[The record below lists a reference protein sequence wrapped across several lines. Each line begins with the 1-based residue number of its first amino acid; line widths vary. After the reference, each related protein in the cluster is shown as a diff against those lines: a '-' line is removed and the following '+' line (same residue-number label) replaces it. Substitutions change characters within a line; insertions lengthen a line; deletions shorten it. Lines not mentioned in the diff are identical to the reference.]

1 MATFSSILA
10 WNSHRQRSLVGYKS
24 KGSQELDTTY
34 WLNHHQQ
41 ISISMRAESLQ
52 SCLTLC
58 NPMDSV
64 RLLCPRDSPGKN
76 TGVGFPTLCIYIIS
90 ISISI
95 YTHIHC
101 FSSKVSFKISVFWL
115 IFFWDD
121 LSFDICGMLSSPTPI
136 GLLSIYPFMFVSICF
151 VYLVAV
157 TLDTYIY
164 IYNCYIFFH
173 KWYFNNSVMFFFVL
187 LLSLLY
193 SLFCLI

>member
-58 NPMDSV
+58 KPMDSV
-64 RLLCPRDSPGKN
+64 RLLCPWDSPGKN
-76 TGVGFPTLCIYIIS
+76 TGVGFLALRIYIYIIS

-95 YTHIHC
+95 YTHIHF

-115 IFFWDD
+115 ILFWDD

-136 GLLSIYPFMFVSICF
+136 VLLSIYPFMFVSICF

-164 IYNCYIFFH
+164 IY
-173 KWYFNNSVMFFFVL
+173 L
-187 LLSLLY
+187 
-193 SLFCLI
+193 